1 MAGGSA
7 LTPTKLRVA
16 SAAKRMTGPAVV
28 IVITAII
35 VTSLYRNKPEPEVGE
50 AAINRIGVYV
60 ERATRTGARA
70 EVTVYGEVRPR
81 VQIDVISEVSGRVTR
96 VSPRFTEGGSIGAGG
111 ALLTI
116 EDRDYVLAASE
127 ARARLAARRLELEQ
141 ALADADVAKKQL
153 AGEANPSDLALKKP
167 QIAQARASLQAA
179 ELSLARAES
188 DLSRTQISLPFDAR
202 ITETMVDE
210 GQYVGAGRTV
220 ASVFSTDV
228 AEVRLPLTD
237 ADIAALGVPIGYE
250 ADEGAGLRVQ
260 LSTDIA
266 GATREWT
273 GRLVRLDA
281 SLDPRTRA
289 TFGTVEV
296 ANPFDVADG
305 DMPMAPGLFVAAD
318 IEGRTLADVLAIPA
332 AGLRAGGRV
341 FIMND
346 DDLLEVRSVIVAH
359 ATASVAYL
367 SSGVEEGDRIIVS
380 PIRNPVAGMALSA
393 IEETAEPVQLS
404 AG

>member
-70 EVTVYGEVRPR
+70 VVTVYGEVRPR

-96 VSPRFTEGGSIGAGG
+96 VSPRFIEGGSIGAGG

-116 EDRDYVLAASE
+116 EDRDYVLAVSE

-167 QIAQARASLQAA
+167 QIAQARAGLQAA

-281 SLDPRTRA
+281 SLDPLTRS

>member
-28 IVITAII
+28 IAITAII

-96 VSPRFTEGGSIGAGG
+96 VSPRFIEGGSIGAGG

-116 EDRDYVLAASE
+116 EDRDYVLAVSE

-167 QIAQARASLQAA
+167 QIAQARAGLQAA

-188 DLSRTQISLPFDAR
+188 DLSRTQISLPFDVR

-281 SLDPRTRA
+281 SLDPLTRS

>member
-1 MAGGSA
+1 
-7 LTPTKLRVA
+7 
-16 SAAKRMTGPAVV
+16 MTGPASVFL
-28 IVITAII
+28 ITALI
-35 VTSLYRNKPEPEVGE
+35 VTTLYRNKPEPEVGE
-50 AAINRIGVYV
+50 AAVNRIGVYV

-81 VQIDVISEVSGRVTR
+81 VQIDVISEVSGRVTS
-96 VSPRFTEGGSIGAGG
+96 VSPHFVEGGSIGVGD

-116 EDRDYVLAASE
+116 EDRDYVLAVSE
-127 ARARLAARRLELEQ
+127 ARARLAARRLELAQ
-141 ALADADVAKKQL
+141 ALADADVAERQL

-167 QIAQARASLQAA
+167 QIAQARAGVQAG
-179 ELSLARAES
+179 ELSLSRAES

-202 ITETMVDE
+202 IIETMADE

-266 GATREWT
+266 GATRKWA

-281 SLDPRTRA
+281 SLDPRTRS

-296 ANPFDVADG
+296 VNPFDVADG
-305 DMPMAPGLFVAAD
+305 DMPMAPGLFVAAE
-318 IEGRTLADVLAIPA
+318 IEGRRLADVLAIPT

-341 FIMND
+341 FIMNSD
-346 DDLLEVRSVIVAH
+346 DFLEVRSVIVAH
-359 ATASVAYL
+359 STASIAYL
-367 SSGVEEGDRIIVS
+367 SSGVNEGDRIIVS

>member
-70 EVTVYGEVRPR
+70 VVTVYGEVRPR

-96 VSPRFTEGGSIGAGG
+96 VSPRFIEGGSIGAGV

-116 EDRDYVLAASE
+116 EDRDYVLAVFE

-167 QIAQARASLQAA
+167 QIAQARAGLQAA

-281 SLDPRTRA
+281 SLDPLTRS

-318 IEGRTLADVLAIPA
+318 IEGRTLADVLAVPA